1 MTDVNIAFVS
11 PTYGPH
17 WAPVVASW
25 LRLVAYTSR
34 YFSMELVGKLG
45 GVGVTDRMYTMTAEN
60 KLVEE
65 SLMLEPKFTHIFM
78 VEMDMLPPH
87 DAIKKLVELDKDIAS
102 GLYFLRSDIP
112 EGRGQPCLYK
122 KSRALT
128 KESKQLNGSEYL
140 VSPVSLFPRKEPF
153 PVHCSGLGCILFK
166 RKVFEII
173 EPPWFDLRSGD
184 KKSIG
189 YGSDIYFSKHVADA
203 GLEWW
208 VDPTIRCQQIDYYV
222 TDFEDYEWQCEQ
234 NPKFASLG
242 YIIGHGGNNGEKVI

>member
-34 YFSMELVGKLG
+34 RFSCDLVGKLG

-60 KLVEE
+60 KLIEE

-78 VEMDMLPPH
+78 TEMDMMPPH
-87 DAIKKLVELDKDIAS
+87 DAIVKLLALDKDIAG

-122 KSRALT
+122 KASALT
-128 KESKQLNGSEYL
+128 KDTAKLNGSEYL
-140 VSPVSLFPRKEPF
+140 VSPVSLFPSMAPF
-153 PVHCSGLGCILFK
+153 SVHCSGLGCVLFK
-166 RKVFEII
+166 RKVFEQIT
-173 EPPWFDLRSGD
+173 PPWFDLRSGD
-184 KKSIG
+184 RKSIG
-189 YGSDIYFSKHVADA
+189 YGSDIYFAKKARDA
-203 GLEWW
+203 GMEWW
-208 VDPTIRCQQIDYYV
+208 VDPTVQCEQIDYYV
-222 TDFEDYEWQCEQ
+222 TNLDDYKWQMEQ

-242 YIIGHGGNNGEKVI
+242 FIIGMGGDSEKVI